1 MRNYYNGTQEDRR
14 NREIRLL
21 NERLTRHERN
31 AEAHDAHA
39 SASRM
44 AHHAA
49 DAVRARLQELGQ
61 AHTRTAYLRG

>member
-1 MRNYYNGTQEDRR
+1 MRQSYNGTREDRR

-21 NERLTRHERN
+21 TERLARHERN

-39 SASRM
+39 SVSSM
-44 AHHAA
+44 ARHAA
-49 DAVRARLQELGQ
+49 DAVRAKLQELGQ